1 MKKLLLFLSFL
12 LVVSPCFSGTITL
25 DDALIARDSD
35 ARVHAYLS
43 AEADTTVTTGGTFV
57 PILGTFTNSPAV
69 KFSLDVDKLQYDGT
83 ATQEFEIDWAA
94 SISSEDAGRTVHI
107 GISKNETVLATS
119 DASVNGIFLKYADEP
134 LPMSGTLVL
143 SLATDDNVQL
153 QVTSDT
159 NLDVITFYHFITTIR
174 PFTSVETD

>member
-1 MKKLLLFLSFL
+1 MA
-12 LVVSPCFSGTITL
+12 TITFNN
-25 DDALIARDSD
+25 ALIARDCD
-35 ARVHAYLS
+35 ARVHAFLS

-57 PILGTFTNSPAV
+57 PILGTFTNSPMV
-69 KFSLDVDKLQYDGT
+69 KFSIDVDKLQYDGT
-83 ATQEFEIDWAA
+83 RTQEFEIDWAC

-107 GISKNETVLATS
+107 GISKNEAVLSAS
-119 DASVNGIFLKYADEP
+119 DASVNGVFLKYANEP
-134 LPMSGTLVL
+134 LSMSGTLVL

-159 NLDVITFYHFITTIR
+159 NLDVITFYHFVTTIR